1 MRALVLLSLLFT
13 VCVSA
18 GLVDL
23 KNSAESIKGL
33 IKERVVDKIK
43 NTAHRIKEVLNNNMA
58 AFKKRLSGF
67 KDKIL
72 KKLTLT
78 KEQRAELLERLKLVK
93 RRSTDKVQPMG
104 DSIEEVN
111 LQNHIA
117 GALFQG
123 DMVLTKSCSGNKK
136 TKLSKIS
143 PTTVPALGGKL
154 FETHKYPGMRW
165 HEGVKYFFDSSASPQ
180 VKSVFKKAAAQW
192 MADTCIDF
200 KEDESAEDSIR
211 VYMEDGCWSFVGRL
225 GGIQNLSLGKGCET
239 VRAKNPDTQ

>member
-43 NTAHRIKEVLNNNMA
+43 NTAHRIKEVLNNKMA

-123 DMVLTKSCSGNKK
+123 DMVLLRSWEQEDQIIEDITNDG
-136 TKLSKIS
+136 TRARRQ
-143 PTTVPALGGKL
+143 ALRDP
-154 FETHKYPGMRW
+154 KYPGMRW

-180 VKSVFKKAAAQW
+180 VKKCLQ
-192 MADTCIDF
+192 
-200 KEDESAEDSIR
+200 ESGSP
-211 VYMEDGCWSFVGRL
+211 MDG
-225 GGIQNLSLGKGCET
+225 
-239 VRAKNPDTQ
+239 

>member
-43 NTAHRIKEVLNNNMA
+43 NTAHRIKEVLNNKMA

-123 DMVLTKSCSGNKK
+123 DMVL
-136 TKLSKIS
+136 SKEQEDQIIEDI
-143 PTTVPALGGKL
+143 TNDGTRARRQALRDP
-154 FETHKYPGMRW
+154 KYPGMRW

-200 KEDESAEDSIR
+200 KEDES
-211 VYMEDGCWSFVGRL
+211 
-225 GGIQNLSLGKGCET
+225 
-239 VRAKNPDTQ
+239 

>member
-43 NTAHRIKEVLNNNMA
+43 NTAHRIKE
-58 AFKKRLSGF
+58 
-67 KDKIL
+67 
-72 KKLTLT
+72 
-78 KEQRAELLERLKLVK
+78 LVK

-123 DMVLTKSCSGNKK
+123 DMVLTKEQEDQIIDDITNDG
-136 TKLSKIS
+136 TRARRQ
-143 PTTVPALGGKL
+143 ALRDP
-154 FETHKYPGMRW
+154 KYPGMRW

-200 KEDESAEDSIR
+200 KEVPNQEESAEDSIR
-211 VYMEDGCWSFVGRL
+211 VYMEDGCWSYVGRL
-225 GGIQNLSLGKGCET
+225 GGIQNLSLGKGCE
-239 VRAKNPDTQ
+239 